1 MCDVNNIMLLA
12 SNNFLFTTLAFPD
25 RVMQSPRVPRNKR
38 SIMREI
44 TVPAKVQSPATM
56 NITDFV
62 LRQSARPSNPALFS
76 RRNADNVWV
85 DISAKEFHADVAALA
100 KGLIA
105 SGINVGDSVGIMAR
119 TRYEW
124 SLVDFAIWFAG
135 AVSVPIYETSSPS
148 QVAWNLG
155 DSQAVACFA
164 ESSKHEN
171 IIRQAVHAEDLS
183 KLVNVW
189 QLEGEG
195 LDSLREA
202 GKDISDEVLEERR
215 TANGL
220 SDVATIIYTSGTTGR
235 PKGCML
241 MHSNFVELSDNALAV
256 LAKDVVPPGSQ
267 TIMFLP
273 LAHVFA
279 RYISVLAVAA
289 GAKVGHTPDIKHL
302 LEDLQSFKPTFILAV
317 PRVFEKVY
325 NSAALKAEGDG
336 KGKIFA
342 TAAQTAIDYS
352 RAMQN
357 GKVPFVLTAKHFVFD
372 KLVYGKLRAAM
383 GGNVRHAVSGGGP
396 LGERLG
402 HFFQGIGLQI
412 LEGYGL
418 TETTAP
424 ITVNRPERIKIGTVG
439 TPLPGNAVKIADDGE
454 ILAKGVCVM
463 KGYFGRDDLTAEN
476 FVDGWFRTGDIGEL
490 DEQGFLTITGRK
502 KEIIVT
508 ATGKNVA
515 PAQLEDQIRAH
526 AVVSQCLVIGDSRP
540 YIAALVTLDEEALPQ
555 WGKHHGLPA
564 GITVAEAVKHP
575 IVIAAVQAAV
585 DGANATV
592 SNAEAIKQ
600 FRIVDTDFTENSGH
614 LTPSLKVKRSQVLKD
629 YEVLVDELYLATKP
643 A

>member
-1 MCDVNNIMLLA
+1 
-12 SNNFLFTTLAFPD
+12 
-25 RVMQSPRVPRNKR
+25 MQ
-38 SIMREI
+38 EI
-44 TVPAKVQSPATM
+44 SVPAQVVSPGTM
-56 NITDFV
+56 NTTDFV
-62 LRQSARPSNPALFS
+62 LRQAKLASNPALFS
-76 RRNADNVWV
+76 RRNEDHVWV
-85 DISAKEFHADVAALA
+85 DISAKKFHADVCALA

-105 SGINVGDSVGIMAR
+105 SGIEVGERVGIMAR

-155 DSQAVACFA
+155 DSAAVAVFA
-164 ESSKHEN
+164 ETAAHEN
-171 IIRQAVHAEDLS
+171 VIRQAAHNEDLS
-183 KLVNVW
+183 ALAHVW
-189 QLEGEG
+189 QLEGDG
-195 LDSLREA
+195 LDALRDA
-202 GKDISDEVLEERR
+202 GRDVSDEALEAARA
-215 TANGL
+215 ANGL
-220 SDVATIIYTSGTTGR
+220 EDTATIIYTSGTTGR

-241 MHSNFVELSDNALAV
+241 THKNFVELSENALAV
-256 LAKDVVPPGSQ
+256 LASTVVTPGSQ

-279 RYISVLAVAA
+279 RYISVLAVAG

-325 NSAALKAEGDG
+325 NSASLKAEGDG

-342 TAAQTAIDYS
+342 AAAKTAIDYS
-352 RAMQN
+352 RAQQE
-357 GKVPFVLTAKHFVFD
+357 GGAGLVLKLKHSVFD
-372 KLVYGKLRAAM
+372 KLVYTKLRAAM

-402 HFFQGIGLQI
+402 HFYQGIGLQI

-439 TPLPGNAVKIADDGE
+439 APLPGNAVKIADDGE

-476 FVDGWFRTGDIGEL
+476 FVDGWFRTGDIGQL
-490 DEQGFLTITGRK
+490 DDQGFLTITGRK

-508 ATGKNVA
+508 SSGKNVV
-515 PAQLEDQIRAH
+515 PALLEDQIRADSI
-526 AVVSQCLVIGDSRP
+526 VSQCVVIGEQRP
-540 YIAALVTLDEEALPQ
+540 FIAAIVTIDEEALPL
-555 WGKHHGLPA
+555 WGKQHGLPA
-564 GITVAEAVKHP
+564 GITVAEAAAHQN
-575 IVIAAVQAAV
+575 VIAAVQGAV
-585 DGANATV
+585 NRANSSV
-592 SNAEAIKQ
+592 SSAEAIKQ
-600 FRIVDTDFTENSGH
+600 FRIVDSDFTETSGH
-614 LTPSLKVKRSQVLKD
+614 LTPSLKVKRAQVMKD
-629 YEVLVDELYLATKP
+629 FDAVVEEIYLSKKP
-643 A
+643 V

>member
-1 MCDVNNIMLLA
+1 MNTTDLL
-12 SNNFLFTTLAFPD
+12 
-25 RVMQSPRVPRNKR
+25 
-38 SIMREI
+38 
-44 TVPAKVQSPATM
+44 
-56 NITDFV
+56 
-62 LRQSARPSNPALFS
+62 LRQSRLDSNPALFS

-85 DISAKEFHADVAALA
+85 DVSAKEFHADVCAIA

-105 SGINVGDSVGIMAR
+105 SGIGVGDRVGIMAR

-155 DSQAVACFA
+155 DSQAVAVIA
-164 ESSKHEN
+164 ESAGHEN
-171 IIRQAVHAEDLS
+171 VIRQAAHNEGLAAL
-183 KLVNVW
+183 KNVW
-189 QLEGEG
+189 QMEGDG
-195 LDSLREA
+195 LDALRDA
-202 GKDISDEVLEERR
+202 GRDVPDAVLEVHR
-215 TANGL
+215 TSNSL
-220 SDVATIIYTSGTTGR
+220 DDIATIIYTSGTTGR

-241 MHSNFVELSDNALAV
+241 MHHNFVELSENALAV
-256 LAKDVVPPGSQ
+256 LGRDVVPPGSQ
-267 TIMFLP
+267 TVMFLP

-325 NSAALKAEGDG
+325 NSAVLKAEGEG

-342 TAAQTAIDYS
+342 AAAQTAIDFS
-352 RAMQN
+352 RAGQA
-357 GKVPFVLTAKHFVFD
+357 GKVPLLLKAKHALFD

-424 ITVNRPERIKIGTVG
+424 VTVNRPELIKIGTVG
-439 TPLPGNAVKIADDGE
+439 APLPGNAVKIADDGE

-463 KGYFGRDDLTAEN
+463 KGYFGRDDLTADA
-476 FVDGWFRTGDIGEL
+476 FADGWFRTGDIGEL
-490 DEQGFLTITGRK
+490 DEQGFLKITGRK

-508 ATGKNVA
+508 AGGKNVV
-515 PAQLEDQIRAH
+515 PALLEDQIRAD
-526 AVVSQCLVIGDSRP
+526 AIVSQCLVIGDNRP
-540 YIAALVTLDEEALPQ
+540 FIAAIVTLDADALPQ
-555 WGKHHGLPA
+555 WGRHNGLPE
-564 GITVAEAVKHP
+564 GITVEQAAKEPV
-575 IVIAAVQAAV
+575 VIAAVQHAI
-585 DGANATV
+585 DKANGSV
-592 SNAEAIKQ
+592 SQAESVKA
-600 FRIVDTDFTENSGH
+600 FRIIDTDFTETSGH
-614 LTPSLKVKRSQVLKD
+614 LTPSMKVKRAQVLKD
-629 YEVLVDELYLATKP
+629 FDAVVEDIYSAKKP